1 MIEINILPKEYRR
14 RARTFH
20 FDKKA
25 IYSVVGVGALVLLF
39 VVVTFYQRY
48 QLSSLDHSIAMAS
61 AERTRLEKDIRLID
75 DLTVLKERI
84 LMRME
89 AIENLDK
96 HRAVWVNILEDLNQ
110 RVPDFLWI
118 TRVAE
123 MREPEAPR
131 RPKAVPGQN
140 QTDTTTVVDN
150 GLLFDKPV
158 PTELEGYA
166 FTLSSIASF
175 MVGLTKSPYF
185 DNIEL
190 DFAKEE
196 QVTGVNAYKFKVG
209 CDLVFDQAPND
220 DMPIENVPGPAI
232 AEK

>member
-20 FDKKA
+20 FDKKT
-25 IYSVVGVGALVLLF
+25 IYSAVGVGALVLLF
-39 VVVTFYQRY
+39 VAVTFFQRY
-48 QLSSLDHSIAMAS
+48 QLSSLDDSIALAS

-84 LMRME
+84 LMRMD
-89 AIENLDK
+89 AIENLDRD
-96 HRAVWVNILEDLNQ
+96 RAVWVNLLQDMNQ
-110 RVPDFLWI
+110 RVPDFLWL

-123 MREPEAPR
+123 MRESRTAQQAR
-131 RPKAVPGQN
+131 NVPGQT
-140 QTDTTTVVDN
+140 QADTATIVDY

-166 FTLSSIASF
+166 FTLSSIASL
-175 MVGLTKSPYF
+175 MVGLTKSDYF

-190 DFAKEE
+190 HFAKEE
-196 QVTGVNAYKFKVG
+196 QVTGVSAYKFKVG
-209 CDLVFDQAPND
+209 CDLVFDKISD
-220 DMPIENVPGPAI
+220 DDIPIENIPGPAI
-232 AEK
+232 AER